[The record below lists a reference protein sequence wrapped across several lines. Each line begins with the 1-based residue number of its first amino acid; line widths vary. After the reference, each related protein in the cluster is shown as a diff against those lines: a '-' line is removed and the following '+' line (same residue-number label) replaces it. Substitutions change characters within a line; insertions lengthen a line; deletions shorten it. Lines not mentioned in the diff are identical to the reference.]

1 MKQHYSYTANEMG
14 DEPITIIRKNT
25 AIYLVM
31 ILIVSGVLKYT
42 EKKIKSTQTQLAYEH
57 NHIQG
62 HKGHLYT
69 IL

>member
-14 DEPITIIRKNT
+14 EEPIRIIRKNT

-31 ILIVSGVLKYT
+31 ILIISGVLKYT

-57 NHIQG
+57 
-62 HKGHLYT
+62 
-69 IL
+69 ILLGQRSRR